1 MEVSVSEDTTETASK
16 RAKVSMRGRRDANS
30 VGEVSKRVER
40 KADGRVTRTVK
51 GTLVVN

>member
-1 MEVSVSEDTTETASK
+1 MEVSVSEDTTEAASK